1 MEDDSAHLILTSIP
15 FATQYEYSP
24 SFHDF
29 GHTDDNGHFFRQ
41 MDFLT
46 PELYRVLKP
55 GRLAAIH
62 VKDRV
67 VPGGMTGLGFQT
79 VYPFHCDAIYHFTK
93 HGFKYLGMKTIVT
106 DVVRENNQTY
116 RLGWSEQ
123 CKDGSRMGV
132 GMPEYLLYFRKPP
145 TDASNGYADEPV
157 TKDKPLCLDQAGNVV
172 PFTPNFGIK
181 KGTGYS
187 RSRWQIDAH
196 GFERSSGERLLCG
209 EDIAYL
215 PHEKIYKLYR
225 EYSKSHVYDHEHHV
239 GLSETLEA
247 AMRLPVTFML
257 LPPQSWHPDVWTDI
271 TRMRTLNMVQQQKG
285 SEMHLCPMQFDI
297 ADRVIRQ
304 FSMPGEVVFDPFLG
318 IGSVAQRAL
327 LLKRRAI
334 GCELSHGYFL
344 DAVMYCKGAESKLNT
359 PTLFDLDEPEE
370 GEELYADDAENRD

>member
-1 MEDDSAHLILTSIP
+1 LDS
-15 FATQYEYSP
+15 
-24 SFHDF
+24 
-29 GHTDDNGHFFRQ
+29 R
-41 MDFLT
+41 
-46 PELYRVLKP
+46 
-55 GRLAAIH
+55 RLS
-62 VKDRV
+62 
-67 VPGGMTGLGFQT
+67 
-79 VYPFHCDAIYHFTK
+79 FHCDAIYHFTK

-247 AMRLPVTFML
+247 ACACR
-257 LPPQSWHPDVWTDI
+257 
-271 TRMRTLNMVQQQKG
+271 
-285 SEMHLCPMQFDI
+285 
-297 ADRVIRQ
+297 
-304 FSMPGEVVFDPFLG
+304 
-318 IGSVAQRAL
+318 
-327 LLKRRAI
+327 
-334 GCELSHGYFL
+334 
-344 DAVMYCKGAESKLNT
+344 
-359 PTLFDLDEPEE
+359 
-370 GEELYADDAENRD
+370 